1 MHVHHVHAHDKL
13 VHVDVPIN
21 YLWPLLM
28 NYLCQLYIMHIPV
41 QILFCA
47 LGQSPEAS
55 RYDTSVSLAPVN
67 IKVSKVSKS
76 KVIRSLLD
84 KTQYSVNCKQ

>member
-1 MHVHHVHAHDKL
+1 
-13 VHVDVPIN
+13 
-21 YLWPLLM
+21 
-28 NYLCQLYIMHIPV
+28 MHIPV

-47 LGQSPEAS
+47 LDQSPEAS
-55 RYDTSVSLAPVN
+55 RYDISVSLAPVN